1 MYTSL
6 SVQGNTAS
14 LNISMIAMNW
24 VAYVSGQFF
33 QYLLRILGSNNSHPS
48 ESTVRFIV
56 YDLSTL

>member
-33 QYLLRILGSNNSHPS
+33 QYFLRILGSNNSHPS